1 MSVNFTSV
9 KCPECGASLPIEEG
23 RTQVFCSYCGTKV
36 IVTND
41 NEYIYRHIDEAGV
54 KQAETDRM
62 IRLRQLELEE
72 AQAQQNA
79 KLRSTLMKIWI
90 PVSGII
96 ILIGLGLM
104 FFGGDMGPIYGF
116 DFLAFVRGPIVGGGA
131 YLIFKHIPERENDK
145 VKLQNGG
152 IRFPKGLEPFTEKNF
167 EVIQSALR
175 NAGFTNISC
184 INMHDLTFGILQ
196 KPGKVEK
203 ITVDGKDITAGG
215 KVYMSNIP
223 ITITYHGK

>member
-104 FFGGDMGPIYGF
+104 FFGGDMGPIF
-116 DFLAFVRGPIVGGGA
+116 SFLSIFLKEKTIRSNYKMEEFVFLRA
-131 YLIFKHIPERENDK
+131 LS
-145 VKLQNGG
+145 LL
-152 IRFPKGLEPFTEKNF
+152 PKRT
-167 EVIQSALR
+167 LR
-175 NAGFTNISC
+175 
-184 INMHDLTFGILQ
+184 
-196 KPGKVEK
+196 
-203 ITVDGKDITAGG
+203 
-215 KVYMSNIP
+215 
-223 ITITYHGK
+223 

>member
-96 ILIGLGLM
+96 ILIGL
-104 FFGGDMGPIYGF
+104 
-116 DFLAFVRGPIVGGGA
+116 
-131 YLIFKHIPERENDK
+131 
-145 VKLQNGG
+145 
-152 IRFPKGLEPFTEKNF
+152 
-167 EVIQSALR
+167 
-175 NAGFTNISC
+175 
-184 INMHDLTFGILQ
+184 
-196 KPGKVEK
+196 
-203 ITVDGKDITAGG
+203 
-215 KVYMSNIP
+215 
-223 ITITYHGK
+223 

>member
-96 ILIGLGLM
+96 ILI
-104 FFGGDMGPIYGF
+104 
-116 DFLAFVRGPIVGGGA
+116 
-131 YLIFKHIPERENDK
+131 ERRTSK
-145 VKLQNGG
+145 VHRANGVADE
-152 IRFPKGLEPFTEKNF
+152 RMDT
-167 EVIQSALR
+167 
-175 NAGFTNISC
+175 
-184 INMHDLTFGILQ
+184 
-196 KPGKVEK
+196 
-203 ITVDGKDITAGG
+203 
-215 KVYMSNIP
+215 
-223 ITITYHGK
+223 TITSLRITGALSEVQVL